1 MEEADRSTA
10 RAAPTRDSGPMNATT
25 STVTTYPAYFTAA
38 GTDTFEPTPSA
49 AGYWGEGLL
58 SGPAVAGLA
67 AHALEERYGDPEFQ
81 PARFTIDL
89 LKPARQAPIRVQ
101 TRVIRDGRRAR
112 YTECDVLQ
120 GDWIVAQAGLVQYR
134 RSAAPAGTGWTST
147 AEFTPP
153 AHAGGDGMFVGSD
166 QADWSPMGEQ
176 HQNTS
181 RKRAYYRG
189 LEVIDGTAATAFV
202 RAVIVAEA
210 ATNLVAHLGTAG
222 IGYINGDLTV
232 ALSRLPISEFIGVQ
246 ADSQFAADGVS
257 VGNATMFDDAGPFG
271 TAMVTSLA
279 NPAAQIDFAAGT
291 TVSAPGSELFSDT
304 GVPAP

>member
-1 MEEADRSTA
+1 
-10 RAAPTRDSGPMNATT
+10 MNT
-25 STVTTYPAYFTAA
+25 STDTTYPAYFTAV
-38 GTDTFEPTPSA
+38 GKDTFEPTPSA

-67 AHALEERYGDPEFQ
+67 AHTLEQRFGDPAFQ

-89 LKPARQAPIRVQ
+89 LKPARQMPIRVQ

-120 GDWIVAQAGLVQYR
+120 GDWIVAQATLVQYR
-134 RSAAPAGTGWTST
+134 RSAAPQGAGWNAA
-147 AEFTPP
+147 AEFVPP
-153 AHAGGDGMFVGSD
+153 AGAAGDVVFVGSD
-166 QADWSPMGEQ
+166 EAGWTPMGEN

-189 LEVIDGTAATAFV
+189 LEVIDGEEVSPFV
-202 RAVIVAEA
+202 RAVIVSEA

-232 ALSRLPISEFIGVQ
+232 ALSRLPVSEFIGVQ
-246 ADSQFAADGVS
+246 ADSQWAADGVS
-257 VGNATMFDDAGPFG
+257 VGNATLFDDAGPFG
-271 TAMVTSLA
+271 TAMVTALA

-291 TVSAPGSELFSDT
+291 TVSAPGSELFR
-304 GVPAP
+304 GKKG

>member
-1 MEEADRSTA
+1 MTTS
-10 RAAPTRDSGPMNATT
+10 APTLGP
-25 STVTTYPAYFTAA
+25 VTTYPAYFTAA
-38 GTDTFEPTPSA
+38 GKNTFEPTPSA

-67 AHALEERYGDPEFQ
+67 AHTLEQRYGDPDFQ

-89 LKPARQAPIRVQ
+89 LKPARQMPIRVQ

-120 GDWIVAQAGLVQYR
+120 GDWIVAQATLVQYR
-134 RSAAPAGTGWTST
+134 RSTAPQGTGWTTT

-153 AHAGGDGMFVGSD
+153 TGAAGDVVFVGSD
-166 QADWSPMGEQ
+166 QAGWSPMGEQ

-189 LEVIDGTAATAFV
+189 LEVIDGEEATPFV
-202 RAVIVAEA
+202 RAVIAAEA

-232 ALSRLPISEFIGVQ
+232 ALSRLPVSEFIGVQ
-246 ADSQFAADGVS
+246 ADSQWAADGVS
-257 VGNATMFDDAGPFG
+257 VGSATMFDDAGPFG

-279 NPAAQIDFAAGT
+279 NPAARIDFAEGT
-291 TVSAPGSELFSDT
+291 TVEAPGAELFRR
-304 GVPAP
+304 

>member
-1 MEEADRSTA
+1 
-10 RAAPTRDSGPMNATT
+10 MNATT
-25 STVTTYPAYFTAA
+25 STVKTYPAYFTAV
-38 GTDTFEPTPSA
+38 GKDTFEPTPSA

-67 AHALEERYGDPEFQ
+67 AHTLEQRFGDPAFQ

-89 LKPARQAPIRVQ
+89 LKPARQMPIRVQ

-120 GDWIVAQAGLVQYR
+120 GDWIVAQATLVQYR
-134 RSAAPAGTGWTST
+134 RSAAPLGVGWATT

-153 AHAGGDGMFVGSD
+153 TGAAGDVVFVGSD
-166 QADWSPMGEQ
+166 EGGWTPMGEN
-176 HQNTS
+176 HQNVS

-189 LEVIDGTAATAFV
+189 LEVVDGEEVSPFV
-202 RAVIVAEA
+202 RAVIVSEA

-232 ALSRLPISEFIGVQ
+232 ALSRLPVSEFIGVQ
-246 ADSQFAADGVS
+246 ADSQWAADGVS
-257 VGNATMFDDAGPFG
+257 VGNATLFDDAGPFG

-291 TVSAPGSELFSDT
+291 TVSAPGSELFRDKK
-304 GVPAP
+304 G

>member
-1 MEEADRSTA
+1 
-10 RAAPTRDSGPMNATT
+10 MNT

-38 GTDTFEPTPSA
+38 GTDTFEPTRSA
-49 AGYWGEGLL
+49 AGYWGDGLL

-67 AHALEERYGDPEFQ
+67 AHTLEQRYGDPEFQ

-89 LKPARQAPIRVQ
+89 LKPARQMPIRVQ
-101 TRVIRDGRRAR
+101 TRMVRDGRRAR
-112 YTECDVLQ
+112 FTECDVLQ
-120 GDWIVAQAGLVQYR
+120 GDWIVAQATLVSYR
-134 RSAAPAGTGWTST
+134 RSAAPQGTGWSTT
-147 AEFTPP
+147 AEFVPP
-153 AHAGGDGMFVGSD
+153 TGAAGDVVFVGSD
-166 QADWSPMGEQ
+166 EAGWTPMGEN

-189 LEVIDGTAATAFV
+189 LEVIDGEEVSPFV
-202 RAVIVAEA
+202 RAVIVSEA

-246 ADSQFAADGVS
+246 ADSQWAADGIS
-257 VGNATMFDDAGPFG
+257 VGNATLFDDAGPFG

-279 NPAAQIDFAAGT
+279 NPAAQIDFAEGT
-291 TVSAPGSELFSDT
+291 TVSAPGSELFRAEQ
-304 GVPAP
+304 G